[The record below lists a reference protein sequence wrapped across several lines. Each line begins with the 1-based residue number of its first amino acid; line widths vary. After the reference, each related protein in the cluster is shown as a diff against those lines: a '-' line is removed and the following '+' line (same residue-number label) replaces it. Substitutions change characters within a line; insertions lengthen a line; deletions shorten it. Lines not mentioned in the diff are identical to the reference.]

1 MSAKAEEEDII
12 VYLLLYN
19 ENSVF
24 LFHRKQIK

>member
-1 MSAKAEEEDII
+1 MSAKAEEDII